1 MKIYKIFLTTFLSL
15 VCLGQAISQGGIHS
29 EAFGKTVFWN
39 KGNVHLKSLKKSM
52 SPSGIYS
59 TAIGH
64 TVFVGNNLTEK
75 EEAFLIGNPP
85 DLVFTGANVDWA
97 TIYKDESLPLLEDI
111 FTELISEISGYE
123 MILEE
128 SLLLED
134 RFLQLF
140 RTGTNFGSFVRCTSL
155 ETGETMWEQ
164 AFNLTNDQKIE
175 IDLSIYL
182 RSDGNVEI
190 SGMRLLSPQ
199 IPNLFPF
206 ALAHRKVLD
215 INTGNLIERI
225 FSDFEDGG
233 VICNNP
239 NGQFGRTFPSDE
251 EFRYVTSCSFP
262 SSDGEY
268 IQIQLSMD
276 ETGKIVDTLGFIDN
290 LLSGNNIESHKYI
303 DAYKTPNNNIVI
315 GSSSTS
321 NPTDPSV
328 TFSEL
333 IILNP
338 SGEFMKRIDLSDYLN
353 HATFFD
359 LQIVSDKIMISAL
372 SFTDFNDPNSFI
384 NNLLILDQDG
394 EVILH
399 LEDFKELDGQV
410 IRNFKATAIDNDR
423 YLIASSDSDHCLNY
437 AVIDEDGNVVNT
449 RSACLDDDQWI
460 SQPTHVVTS
469 TNGDVITSATWAM
482 MGEEETESFNGAIKM
497 SDTEL
502 GITSSNEEL
511 EKLRITSLKVYPNPA
526 TSELTIKLGDAGT
539 GTLQVYTSLG
549 VLVSQQNLKNQ
560 TQIILPIES
569 LQEGIYQ
576 VIWQDEHQIKTT
588 SFIKA
593 KK

>member
-1 MKIYKIFLTTFLSL
+1 MKIYKLFLTTFLSL

-39 KGNVHLKSLKKSM
+39 KGNVHMKSLKRSM
-52 SPSGIYS
+52 TPSGIYS

-64 TVFVGNNLTEK
+64 TVFVGNNLSAK

-85 DLVFTGANVDWA
+85 DLIFSGANIDWA
-97 TIYKDESLPLLEDI
+97 SIYKDESLPLLEDI
-111 FTELISEISGYE
+111 FTDLISEISGYE
-123 MILEE
+123 MVLEE

-140 RTGTNFGSFVRCTSL
+140 RTGTNFGSYVRCTSL

-164 AFNLTNDQKIE
+164 SYNLTNDQKIE
-175 IDLSIYL
+175 IDLSIYQ
-182 RSDGNVEI
+182 RPDGNVEL

-206 ALAHRKVLD
+206 AMATRKVLD

-225 FSDFEDGG
+225 YSNFEDGG

-239 NGQFGRTFPSDE
+239 NGQFGRTVPADE
-251 EFRYVTSCSFP
+251 EFKYVTSCSYP
-262 SSDGEY
+262 SNDGEF
-268 IQIQLSMD
+268 IQIQISMD
-276 ETGKIVDTLGFIDN
+276 ETGKIIDTLGFIDN
-290 LLSGNNIESHKYI
+290 LLNGNNIESHKFI

-338 SGEFMKRIDLSDYLN
+338 NGEFMKRIDLSDYLN

-359 LQIVSDKIMISAL
+359 LQIVEDKIMVAGQ
-372 SFTDFNDPNSFI
+372 SFSDFSDTNSFM
-384 NNLLILDQDG
+384 NNLLILDQNG

-399 LEDFKELDGQV
+399 MEDFTELDGQV
-410 IRNFKATAIDNDR
+410 IRNFKATATDNDR
-423 YLIASSDSDHCLNY
+423 FLIVSSNSDHCLNY
-437 AVIDEDGNVVNT
+437 ALIDDVGNVVNT
-449 RSACLDDDQWI
+449 KSICLDDDQWV
-460 SQPTHVVTS
+460 SQPTHVVT
-469 TNGDVITSATWAM
+469 TENGEVITSGTWSM
-482 MGEEETESFNGAIKM
+482 IGEEETETFNGAIKM
-497 SDTEL
+497 SNTEL

-511 EKLRITSLKVYPNPA
+511 STLKNTSLKVYPNPA
-526 TSELTIKLGDAGT
+526 SSELTIKLGDAGT

-549 VLVSQQNLKNQ
+549 VLVSQQNLNNQ
-560 TQIILPIES
+560 AQIVLPIES

-576 VIWQDEHQIKTT
+576 VIWQDEYQIKTT
-588 SFIKA
+588 SFVKA